1 MLAPVYHGGHLDPLN
16 MTDPA
21 TGESLYNLRAS
32 GFGSPYDS
40 YAGYPASPYQQHVS
54 QSYHQ
59 HSHYYHNNVYYGRQW
74 W

>member
-1 MLAPVYHGGHLDPLN
+1 MLAPVYPGGHLDTL

-32 GFGSPYDS
+32 YPYDS
-40 YAGYPASPYQQHVS
+40 YAGYPATPYPQHVS
-54 QSYHQ
+54 QAYHQ
-59 HSHYYHNNVYYGRQW
+59 HNHYYTHTNNVYYGRQW